1 MSMFIS
7 LQGVCLCVCIYVC
20 VFTVV
25 WAIKRERECMRAQMP
40 PHWVCTFVYLDRC
53 VCVRVCAC
61 GRSQRSVVQQVT
73 WLAGCSVCVQCAFS
87 LQANLMQ
94 PSIPTETCCTGWLTA
109 LSGKA
114 LRWLMPVS
122 LAFWLFFNTV
132 PVCLPD
138 LSLQVLSFFLS
149 ACTYFG
155 SLPS

>member
-1 MSMFIS
+1 MSVFIIM
-7 LQGVCLCVCIYVC
+7 QGVWVC
-20 VFTVV
+20 VYT
-25 WAIKRERECMRAQMP
+25 
-40 PHWVCTFVYLDRC
+40 C
-53 VCVRVCAC
+53 VCVCSRLYERLKGRGSACMHRCPLTECVHLYIWIGVCVCAC
-61 GRSQRSVVQQVT
+61 GRSQRSVAQQVT

-94 PSIPTETCCTGWLTA
+94 PSIPTETCCTVWLTA

-155 SLPS
+155 PLPS